1 MTSDEIVS
9 DIIALI
15 HSSTQSNYVTC
26 SQLTSKIFSYLSEI
40 PLEDQSWKEYN
51 SAIEVNRRRH
61 RSLFASLLL
70 QRFDASVDHPDLR
83 RFRQLIETIS
93 SCSNDREERNYTVGR
108 DSSTLTDAIH
118 QLRELLVRDDARVA
132 LIWSLSL
139 FSQQSHVTLH
149 CFLLTKLLEQH
160 EIRLHL
166 IDLMNLTSMVRMPA

>member
-61 RSLFASLLL
+61 RSLFASLL

-118 QLRELLVRDDARVA
+118 QLRELLVRDSARVA
-132 LIWSLSL
+132 LISSLSL
-139 FSQQSHVTLH
+139 LSAIACDSS
-149 CFLLTKLLEQH
+149 LLSS
-160 EIRLHL
+160 
-166 IDLMNLTSMVRMPA
+166 D